1 MREAV
6 LAQRIE
12 RAMDKDRIL
21 ELYLNQIYLGN
32 RAFGVGS
39 AALNYFDK
47 PLDQLTLGEAAF
59 LAVLP
64 KGPSNYDPHTPHGLA
79 RALERRD
86 YVLGRMVERGY
97 ITAAQQQ
104 AAHNEQIVTHD
115 RLSGDQY
122 VAASHFV
129 EEVRRQVQGQYG
141 EQALYDGGLSIRSTI
156 NTRLQLIAAR
166 ALRDGLEAYDRRH
179 AWRGP
184 IGAGDPSGDIRT
196 QLRGATA
203 VPQLSDWV
211 RAMVTSTQNG
221 VTLTDENGATGRLLD
236 ADAQWAAQWSRTQTQ
251 RALRRGTIIYA
262 ERGANGRYTLKQVPE
277 LQGALVAMDPHTGRV
292 LAMVG
297 GYSFNEVGGLNR
309 ATQAMRQPGSS
320 FKPIVY
326 AAALDYGLTPA
337 TLVDDGPL
345 SINAG
350 DGSQWSPE
358 NYEHDWLG
366 PTTLRRGLELSR
378 NAMTARVAYQLG
390 PDRVLQ
396 YGQRLGV
403 LSQNQI
409 AVFSLALGAGETSLL
424 RMTTAYG
431 MFVNGGHWIQPIMID
446 RIQDR
451 TGHSIFR
458 RDQRPCPDC
467 NAEWHGQAPPVLAD
481 TRQQVLDP
489 VTAYQIVSM
498 AQGVVERGTAATAVG
513 SLGIPLAGKTGTTSD
528 FKDAWFIGFSPDL
541 VVGVWTGFDR
551 PRNMGEGETGGH
563 VAAPVFGAFMR
574 QALANV
580 PPTPF
585 RIPAGVRLV
594 RIDYMTGLLPGP
606 STTQTILE
614 AFRPGTEPTNNVAS
628 ASPFVFGGTDPI
640 DPRVLSN
647 FTGVPPESAN
657 APHQQPNQQ
666 QNQQQDLNGLY

>member
-1 MREAV
+1 
-6 LAQRIE
+6 
-12 RAMDKDRIL
+12 
-21 ELYLNQIYLGN
+21 
-32 RAFGVGS
+32 
-39 AALNYFDK
+39 
-47 PLDQLTLGEAAF
+47 
-59 LAVLP
+59 
-64 KGPSNYDPHTPHGLA
+64 
-79 RALERRD
+79 
-86 YVLGRMVERGY
+86 
-97 ITAAQQQ
+97 
-104 AAHNEQIVTHD
+104 
-115 RLSGDQY
+115 
-122 VAASHFV
+122 
-129 EEVRRQVQGQYG
+129 
-141 EQALYDGGLSIRSTI
+141 
-156 NTRLQLIAAR
+156 
-166 ALRDGLEAYDRRH
+166 
-179 AWRGP
+179 
-184 IGAGDPSGDIRT
+184 
-196 QLRGATA
+196 
-203 VPQLSDWV
+203 
-211 RAMVTSTQNG
+211 MVTATQGG
-221 VTLTDENGATGRLLD
+221 VTVSDENGASRRLLD

-262 ERGANGRYTLKQVPE
+262 ERGSSGRYTLKQVPE

-309 ATQAMRQPGSS
+309 ATQAQRQPGSS

-403 LSQNQI
+403 LDQRQI
-409 AVFSLALGAGETSLL
+409 AVFSLALGAGETTLL
-424 RMTTAYG
+424 RMTTGYG

-458 RDQRPCPDC
+458 RDQRECPDC

-481 TRQQVLDP
+481 NRRQVLDP
-489 VTAYQIVSM
+489 VTAYQVVSM

-563 VAAPVFGAFMR
+563 VAAP
-574 QALANV
+574 
-580 PPTPF
+580 
-585 RIPAGVRLV
+585 I
-594 RIDYMTGLLPGP
+594 
-606 STTQTILE
+606 
-614 AFRPGTEPTNNVAS
+614 
-628 ASPFVFGGTDPI
+628 FGGVHASGPGQRVADAVPHSSRGQAGAHRLYDRPVAGPDDDADDPGSLPSGHASRRI
-640 DPRVLSN
+640 MSPALRRSCSGAPTRSIRGFCRISPACRRRTPIRRRPNSTSRTSN
-647 FTGVPPESAN
+647 RISSRT
-657 APHQQPNQQ
+657 
-666 QNQQQDLNGLY
+666 